1 LLRKAICLGAFFD
14 VATEAAAR
22 TTIASPFAAAT
33 TGSSNATI
41 YLIDATAEGVEQGDI
56 VGGHAGINTGA
67 TIMDPE
73 PVMMTTVTYNGA
85 VNIVLSNVL
94 TADVPETAV
103 LTFTTAAASWDK
115 MSVNQLAS
123 LLNVKARASAD
134 KSTVVNPKHF
144 ILQNTRVFVHHHS
157 LHCDIYT
164 HSHAVQTPCCLA

>member
-1 LLRKAICLGAFFD
+1 MLRKAICLGAFFD

-67 TIMDPE
+67 TVMEE

-123 LLNVKARASAD
+123 LLNVKARAGAD
-134 KSTVVNPKHF
+134 KSTVVSPKHS
-144 ILQNTRVFVHHHS
+144 IL
-157 LHCDIYT
+157 
-164 HSHAVQTPCCLA
+164 